1 MLMVML
7 AVLAP
12 VVALMVLGYVLRR
25 GGLVGE
31 AGLVDL
37 NRLLFY
43 VMLPAQLV
51 ATLGM
56 GDWGRVPALG
66 AVLVALGVYVASL
79 LVMWVATRG
88 QEPAR
93 RGSLLSGAVRANGA
107 FIGLPVIA
115 LLAETMAPEAG
126 VALHTTYVL
135 LLACMIPTFNAGA
148 VLGFRLP
155 HHGVNAAGLLA
166 VAGELPRNPIIVGA
180 GLGALLGALFP
191 GWMASTHQGVH
202 TLAAAIA
209 MLAAGAI
216 PLALIVTGAQ
226 VDLSLVRQ
234 APARLLAVCAVRLV
248 VVPAVAWVICLAA
261 GLGPIPTTCVVLLLA
276 CPTAVASVPMA
287 RQLGG
292 DVPDMAAMVAATTLL
307 CPVTLLGWLVLATGY
322 G

>member
-1 MLMVML
+1 MLLVML

-12 VVALMVLGYVLRR
+12 VVALMVLGHLLRR

-43 VMLPAQLV
+43 VLLPAQLV
-51 ATLGM
+51 ATLGV
-56 GDWGRVPALG
+56 GDWGRRSAMG

-88 QEPAR
+88 QAPAR
-93 RGSLLSGAVRANGA
+93 RGSMLSGAVRANGA
-107 FIGLPVIA
+107 FIGLPVVA
-115 LLAETMAPEAG
+115 LLAETMAKDAG
-126 VALHTTYVL
+126 LALHTTYVL

-155 HHGVNAAGLLA
+155 QHGVNGAGLLA
-166 VAGELPRNPIIVGA
+166 VAAELPRNPIIVGA
-180 GLGALLGALFP
+180 GLGALLGALAP
-191 GWMASTHQGVH
+191 GWMNSPHQGVH
-202 TLAAAIA
+202 TVAAAIG
-209 MLAAGAI
+209 MLAAGSI

-234 APARLLAVCAVRLV
+234 GTTRLMAICAVRLV
-248 VVPAVAWVICLAA
+248 AVPAVAWVACTLAA
-261 GLGPIPTTCVVLLLA
+261 LGPIPTTCVVLLLA

-307 CPVTLLGWLVLATGY
+307 CPVTLLGWLVVLR
-322 G
+322 